1 MGGAGNWLRGGR
13 AQTKKERVGRLPV
26 AGLLSRPRLGTPPRG
41 RSPQD
46 GRDSQT
52 CGHRVG
58 ADTRHRS
65 EEHTSELQSPDLH
78 SFPPRPSSDLT
89 SIATS
94 TWFTPAW
101 TKPARWARFPNL
113 RASCWR

>member
-52 CGHRVG
+52 CPHRVSAPTTPVATVYYKVMLALLSRNAIVISPHPAASRCCNDAARKLDAAAHAAG
-58 ADTRHRS
+58 A
-65 EEHTSELQSPDLH
+65 
-78 SFPPRPSSDLT
+78 
-89 SIATS
+89 
-94 TWFTPAW
+94 
-101 TKPARWARFPNL
+101 
-113 RASCWR
+113 